1 MNIYVIGLEKLKI
14 KCEADKIK
22 AVDYATQGLV
32 DAGRTANGIAADFA
46 FQRPTGALAARYT
59 LSVEEPLKI
68 ALYNVVAGG
77 YWKYVEYGTGIY
89 STLGSGRSIPWSYYA
104 EVGPWRGWHRTS
116 GQKPKMMLNNAV
128 KDNLARLGEI
138 VRKRVL
144 GGLVYGT

>member
-22 AVDYATQGLV
+22 AVDYATQGLI

-68 ALYNVVAGG
+68 ALYNVVG
-77 YWKYVEYGTGIY
+77 YWKYPEYGTGIY
-89 STLGSGRSIPWSYYA
+89 STLGSGRSTPWSYYT

-116 GQKPKMMLNNAV
+116 GQKPKMMLNDAV
-128 KDNLARLGEI
+128 KNNKALLGQI
-138 VRKRVL
+138 VRNRVL
-144 GGLVYGT
+144 KGLIYGA